1 MVRGF
6 VKSFKE
12 TQKENP
18 NTDLK
23 VVPKKKLGRPTLL
36 PEEIDQKVMIMI
48 KKMRESG
55 AVINYSIITAV
66 ATGIVIANDRT
77 LLKENGGRITLGI
90 KWCESILKR
99 LGYVK
104 RKATTAKPLI
114 APDLI
119 KEIGLT
125 FYNDINEIVHA
136 HAIPAEM
143 IINIDQTPLPFALI
157 SKYTLEKKGSSRVSV
172 PATSDYRQ
180 ITGTFAISMTGSFEM
195 IEMITKILIP
205 YIKRKREELNVPN
218 KPWLLTCNVF
228 KVQWTEAV
236 KNVAKESNRKM
247 VSVPN
252 NWTNYFQPLDLTVN
266 RSSKDVLRK
275 EAQSLYSQEIVKQM
289 EARKRSDQI
298 KVDVRVCGETAG
310 CKMDRQVL

>member
-1 MVRGF
+1 M
-6 VKSFKE
+6 
-12 TQKENP
+12 
-18 NTDLK
+18 
-23 VVPKKKLGRPTLL
+23 
-36 PEEIDQKVMIMI
+36 
-48 KKMRESG
+48 
-55 AVINYSIITAV
+55 
-66 ATGIVIANDRT
+66 
-77 LLKENGGRITLGI
+77 
-90 KWCESILKR
+90 KR

-104 RKATTAKPLI
+104 RKETTAKPLI

-136 HAIPAEM
+136 HAIPAEV
-143 IINIDQTPLPFALI
+143 IINIDQTPLPFVLI

-180 ITGTFAISMTGSFEM
+180 ITGTFAISMAGSFEM

-298 KVDVRVCGETAG
+298 KVDARVCGETAG